1 MMLLWLMSGVALLL
15 AAGAL
20 FQITR
25 VSNRL
30 ARISQSCW
38 DLRYE
43 HDRLR
48 ARLEATLPADSPREP
63 RQPQPGT
70 TFVPLSSVRR

>member
-1 MMLLWLMSGVALLL
+1 MLLWLISGVALLL
-15 AAGAL
+15 AAAAL
-20 FQITR
+20 LQSAR
-25 VSNRL
+25 VSRRVG
-30 ARISQSCW
+30 RISQSYW

-48 ARLEATLPADSPREP
+48 ARVDGALPAESPREP
-63 RQPQPGT
+63 RQPQAGT